1 MSKIIN
7 YSLYFFNSIILLFGI
22 TIFSY
27 YADTNHHNKTLVE
40 LNCGDIYFLSFMA
53 LINSFIN
60 LLTIKKVKSFGAII
74 TIILFSYTSYNI
86 ENISQ
91 KCIINSNN
99 VWYYYLFSLIVNGFN
114 IFIYILSFLVYI
126 RNKKIKNK
134 VYIVD
139 FTNTNTNESDSLYIE
154 KNRVY
159 DVNNNLLE
167 LDNEN
172 IYE

>member
-7 YSLYFFNSIILLFGI
+7 YSLYFFNIMILLFGI

-27 YADTNHHNKTLVE
+27 YSDTRNHNKTIVE
-40 LNCGDIYFLSFMA
+40 LNCGDTYFLSFMT
-53 LINSFIN
+53 LINSFVN
-60 LLTIKKVKSFGAII
+60 LLTVKNVKYIGTI
-74 TIILFSYTSYNI
+74 TTITLFSYNSYNI

-91 KCIINSNN
+91 NCIINSNN
-99 VWYYYLFSLIVNGFN
+99 VWYYYLFSLIINGFN
-114 IFIYILSFLVYI
+114 IFIYMLSLLEYI
-126 RNKKIKNK
+126 GNKKNKK

-139 FTNTNTNESDSLYIE
+139 YENGNTNESDSSHIE